1 MTTNNLEARLTTYLA
16 LRKGLG
22 IPLGADSTVLAN
34 FVKFVGGQETT
45 GAVTTKMVF
54 DWLDARNDR
63 QHRPIAS
70 RRLSLVRQF
79 LLHLSAAFPETQVPE
94 VRLVA
99 TYRRPKPFIFTPDE
113 IERLLQCAA
122 ELRPGD
128 FRSVVLH
135 TILGLIVATG
145 LRASEA
151 LGLDRSDVMP
161 RSAPETLLIRD
172 TKFHK
177 TRIVPLHPSTAQQL
191 RVYAGHRELLGF
203 GLQTAAFFV
212 SSHGRRLSHAALSD
226 SFHLSVRAADIKP
239 HDGTKM
245 PTLHSLRHTFVVSR
259 LRRWHEEGLDVEAR
273 LAHLATYLGHVDF
286 RETYWYMTATPEL
299 LGAAATGFHAPTCIG
314 GDE

>member
-1 MTTNNLEARLTTYLA
+1 MSPHSLEARLTTYLA

-22 IPLGADSTVLAN
+22 MQLGAQSTVLAD
-34 FVKFVGGQETT
+34 FVKFVGDRETT

-54 DWLDARNDR
+54 DWLDATRER
-63 QHRPIAS
+63 QQHPVAS
-70 RRLSLVRQF
+70 RRLSVVRQF
-79 LLHLSAAFPETQVPE
+79 LLHLSAAVPDTQVPE

-99 TYRRPKPFIFTPDE
+99 SYRRPKPFVFTPDE
-113 IERLLQCAA
+113 IERLLRSAA
-122 ELRPGD
+122 ELRTGD

-135 TILGLIVATG
+135 TILGLIAATG

-151 LGLDRSDVMP
+151 LDLDRSDVMP

-172 TKFHK
+172 AKFHK
-177 TRIVPLHPSTAQQL
+177 TRIVPLHASTAQQL

-203 GLQTAAFFV
+203 GLQTPAFFV
-212 SSHGRRLSHAALSD
+212 SSHGRRLSYAALNE
-226 SFHLSVRAADIKP
+226 SFRLIVGKAAIKQ
-239 HDGTKM
+239 HDGSNK
-245 PTLHSLRHTFVVSR
+245 PTLHSLRHTFVVLR

-299 LGAAATGFHAPTCIG
+299 LGAAATDFHAPTCAG